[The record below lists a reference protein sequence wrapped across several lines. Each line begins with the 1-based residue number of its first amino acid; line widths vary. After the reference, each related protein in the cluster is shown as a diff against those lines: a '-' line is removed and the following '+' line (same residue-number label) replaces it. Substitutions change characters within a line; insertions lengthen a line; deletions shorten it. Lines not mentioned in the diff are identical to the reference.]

1 MRMLVN
7 VRDGQI
13 VGEDFYSGGQ
23 YMESLVEIKQAE

>member
-23 YMESLVEIKQAE
+23 YGKFGRNKTG